1 MKKLTVNAKTKNYDI
16 TIKEGLIAEILDYLQ
31 QDKKKFLITNNTLEK
46 LYPDLVS
53 SFENKIVI
61 KDGEEYKNFE
71 TFEFIINELL
81 KRKIERKDLILA
93 LGGGV
98 VGDLAGFAAAS
109 VLRGVNF
116 VQIPTTLLS
125 QVDSSVGGKT
135 GFNTKYGKNLIGAF
149 YQPESVLIDTNFLK
163 TLPVREIKTGL
174 GEVVKYSFI
183 EKNCSDDEK
192 IHLSKYLDEADSNNL
207 DFKEII
213 YRSVALKASVVSK
226 DEKEAGLRA
235 VLNFGHT
242 FAHSIET
249 ITNYKKFTHGE
260 AVAMGMKLA
269 FELSYNLNFIN
280 KEYLDYAFNLIDKF
294 NLAPVYKIEC
304 DKDEYINIMKS
315 DKKVSNSKIRLVL
328 PTSKGEVKIFDNIKE
343 DDIKKVL

>member
-1 MKKLTVNAKTKNYDI
+1 M
-16 TIKEGLIAEILDYLQ
+16 
-31 QDKKKFLITNNTLEK
+31 
-46 LYPDLVS
+46 
-53 SFENKIVI
+53 
-61 KDGEEYKNFE
+61 
-71 TFEFIINELL
+71 
-81 KRKIERKDLILA
+81 
-93 LGGGV
+93 
-98 VGDLAGFAAAS
+98 
-109 VLRGVNF
+109 
-116 VQIPTTLLS
+116 
-125 QVDSSVGGKT
+125 
-135 GFNTKYGKNLIGAF
+135 
-149 YQPESVLIDTNFLK
+149 
-163 TLPVREIKTGL
+163 PVREIKTGL

-192 IHLSKYLDEADSNNL
+192 IHLSKYLDEADPNNL

-249 ITNYKKFTHGE
+249 ITNYKNFTHGE

-294 NLAPVYKIEC
+294 NLAPIYKIEC

>member
-1 MKKLTVNAKTKNYDI
+1 MKKLTVKTKTKTYDI
-16 TIKEGLIAEILDYLQ
+16 VIKEGLITEILDYLQ
-31 QDKKKFLITNNTLEK
+31 RDKKKFLITNDTLEK
-46 LYPDLVS
+46 LYPDLVNN
-53 SFENKIVI
+53 FENKIII

-81 KRKIERKDLILA
+81 KRKIERKDLIIA
-93 LGGGV
+93 FGGGV
-98 VGDLAGFAAAS
+98 VGDLAGYSASS

-116 VQIPTTLLS
+116 VQVPTTLLA

-163 TLPVREIKTGL
+163 TLPVRELKTGL

-192 IHLSKYLDEADSNNL
+192 IHLSNFLNEVDPNNI

-226 DEKEAGLRA
+226 DEKESGLRA

-242 FAHSIET
+242 FAHAIET

-260 AVAMGMKLA
+260 AVAMGIKLA

-280 KEYLDYAFNLIDKF
+280 KEYFDYAFKLIDKF

-304 DKDEYINIMKS
+304 NKDEYINIMKS
-315 DKKVSNSKIRLVL
+315 DKKVSNSKIKLVL
-328 PTSKGEVKIFDNIKE
+328 PTSFGVVKIFDNINE
-343 DDIKKVL
+343 EEIKKVL

>member
-1 MKKLTVNAKTKNYDI
+1 MKKLTVNTKTKTYDI
-16 TIKEGLIAEILDYLQ
+16 IIKEGLIAEILDYLQ
-31 QDKKKFLITNNTLEK
+31 QDKKKFLITNKTIEK
-46 LYPDLVS
+46 LYPDLVNN
-53 SFENKIVI
+53 FENKIVI

-116 VQIPTTLLS
+116 VQIPTTLLA

-183 EKNCSDDEK
+183 EKNCSNDEN
-192 IHLSKYLDEADSNNL
+192 IHLSNFLNEADPNNL

-280 KEYLDYAFNLIDKF
+280 KEYFDYAFNLIDKF
-294 NLAPVYKIEC
+294 NLAPIYKIEC

-328 PTSKGEVKIFDNIKE
+328 PISKGEVKIFDNIKE

>member
-116 VQIPTTLLS
+116 VQIPTTLLA

-192 IHLSKYLDEADSNNL
+192 IHLSKYLDEADPNNL

-249 ITNYKKFTHGE
+249 ITNYKNFTHGE

-294 NLAPVYKIEC
+294 NLAPIYKIEC

-343 DDIKKVL
+343 DEIKKVL

>member
-1 MKKLTVNAKTKNYDI
+1 MKKLTVNAKAKNYDI

-31 QDKKKFLITNNTLEK
+31 QDKKKFLITNYTLEK

-98 VGDLAGFAAAS
+98 VGDLAGFAASS

-192 IHLSKYLDEADSNNL
+192 IHLSKYLDEADPNNL

-249 ITNYKKFTHGE
+249 ITNYKNFTHGE

>member
-98 VGDLAGFAAAS
+98 VGDLAGFAASS

-192 IHLSKYLDEADSNNL
+192 IHLSKYLDEADPNNL

>member
-98 VGDLAGFAAAS
+98 VGDLAGFAASS

-192 IHLSKYLDEADSNNL
+192 IHLSKYLDEADPNNL

-249 ITNYKKFTHGE
+249 ITNYKNFTHGE

>member
-98 VGDLAGFAAAS
+98 VGDLAGFAASS

-135 GFNTKYGKNLIGAF
+135 GFNTKYGKKFNRR
-149 YQPESVLIDTNFLK
+149 FLSAWIRFNRYK
-163 TLPVREIKTGL
+163 
-174 GEVVKYSFI
+174 
-183 EKNCSDDEK
+183 
-192 IHLSKYLDEADSNNL
+192 LSK
-207 DFKEII
+207 
-213 YRSVALKASVVSK
+213 
-226 DEKEAGLRA
+226 
-235 VLNFGHT
+235 NF
-242 FAHSIET
+242 A
-249 ITNYKKFTHGE
+249 
-260 AVAMGMKLA
+260 
-269 FELSYNLNFIN
+269 
-280 KEYLDYAFNLIDKF
+280 
-294 NLAPVYKIEC
+294 C
-304 DKDEYINIMKS
+304 
-315 DKKVSNSKIRLVL
+315 
-328 PTSKGEVKIFDNIKE
+328 
-343 DDIKKVL
+343 

>member
-98 VGDLAGFAAAS
+98 VGDLAGFAASS

-192 IHLSKYLDEADSNNL
+192 IHLSKYLDEADLNNL

-249 ITNYKKFTHGE
+249 ITNYKNFTHGE

>member
-1 MKKLTVNAKTKNYDI
+1 MKKLTVNTKTKTYDI
-16 TIKEGLIAEILDYLQ
+16 IIKEGLIAEILDYLQ
-31 QDKKKFLITNNTLEK
+31 QDKKKFLITNKTLEK
-46 LYPDLVS
+46 LYPDLVNN
-53 SFENKIVI
+53 FENKIVI

-98 VGDLAGFAAAS
+98 VGDLAGFAASS

-183 EKNCSDDEK
+183 EKNCSNDEN
-192 IHLSKYLDEADSNNL
+192 IHLSNFLNEADPNNL

-249 ITNYKKFTHGE
+249 ITNYKKFTHGQ

-280 KEYLDYAFNLIDKF
+280 KEYFDYAFNLIDKF
-294 NLAPVYKIEC
+294 NLAPIYKIEC
-304 DKDEYINIMKS
+304 DKDEYISIMKS

-343 DDIKKVL
+343 DEIKKVL

>member
-183 EKNCSDDEK
+183 EKNCSNDEN
-192 IHLSKYLDEADSNNL
+192 IHLSNFLNETNPNNL

-249 ITNYKKFTHGE
+249 ITNYKNFTHGE

>member
-98 VGDLAGFAAAS
+98 VGDLAGFAASS

-192 IHLSKYLDEADSNNL
+192 IHLSKYLDEADPNNL

-294 NLAPVYKIEC
+294 SLAPVYKIEC

>member
-98 VGDLAGFAAAS
+98 VGDLAGFAASS

-192 IHLSKYLDEADSNNL
+192 IHLSKYLDEADPNNL

-249 ITNYKKFTHGE
+249 ITNYKNFTHGE

-328 PTSKGEVKIFDNIKE
+328 PTSKGEVKIFDNINE

>member
-16 TIKEGLIAEILDYLQ
+16 IIKEGLIAEILDYLQ
-31 QDKKKFLITNNTLEK
+31 RDKKKFLITNNTLEK
-46 LYPDLVS
+46 LYPDLVN
-53 SFENKIVI
+53 SFENKIII

-93 LGGGV
+93 FGGGV

-116 VQIPTTLLS
+116 VQIPTTLLA

-192 IHLSKYLDEADSNNL
+192 IHLSKYLDEADPNNL

-213 YRSVALKASVVSK
+213 YRSAALKASVVSK
-226 DEKEAGLRA
+226 DEKESGLRA

-280 KEYLDYAFNLIDKF
+280 KEYLDYAFKLIDKF

-304 DKDEYINIMKS
+304 NKDEYINIMKS

-328 PTSKGEVKIFDNIKE
+328 PTSKGKVKIFDNINE
-343 DDIKKVL
+343 DEIKKVI

>member
-98 VGDLAGFAAAS
+98 VGDLAGFAASS

-183 EKNCSDDEK
+183 EKKCSDDEK
-192 IHLSKYLDEADSNNL
+192 IHLSKYLDEADPNNL

>member
-98 VGDLAGFAAAS
+98 VGDLAGFAASS

-183 EKNCSDDEK
+183 EKNCSDYEK
-192 IHLSKYLDEADSNNL
+192 IHLSKYLDEADPNNL

-249 ITNYKKFTHGE
+249 ITNYKDFTHGE

>member
-98 VGDLAGFAAAS
+98 VGDLAGFAASS

-192 IHLSKYLDEADSNNL
+192 IHLSKYLDEADPNNL

-249 ITNYKKFTHGE
+249 ITNYKNFTHGE

-328 PTSKGEVKIFDNIKE
+328 PASKGEVKIFDNIKE

>member
-16 TIKEGLIAEILDYLQ
+16 TIKEGLIAEILDCLQ

-98 VGDLAGFAAAS
+98 VGDLAGFAASS

-192 IHLSKYLDEADSNNL
+192 IHLSKYLDEADPNNL

>member
-1 MKKLTVNAKTKNYDI
+1 MKKLTVNTKTKTYDI
-16 TIKEGLIAEILDYLQ
+16 IIKEGLIAEILDYLQ
-31 QDKKKFLITNNTLEK
+31 QDKKKFLITNKTIEK
-46 LYPDLVS
+46 LYPDLVNN
-53 SFENKIVI
+53 FENKIVI

-116 VQIPTTLLS
+116 VQIPTTLLA

-183 EKNCSDDEK
+183 EKNCSNDEN
-192 IHLSKYLDEADSNNL
+192 IHLSNFLNETNPNNL

-213 YRSVALKASVVSK
+213 YRSVALKASVVTK

-235 VLNFGHT
+235 VLNFGH
-242 FAHSIET
+242 
-249 ITNYKKFTHGE
+249 K
-260 AVAMGMKLA
+260 
-269 FELSYNLNFIN
+269 
-280 KEYLDYAFNLIDKF
+280 
-294 NLAPVYKIEC
+294 
-304 DKDEYINIMKS
+304 
-315 DKKVSNSKIRLVL
+315 
-328 PTSKGEVKIFDNIKE
+328 
-343 DDIKKVL
+343 

>member
-1 MKKLTVNAKTKNYDI
+1 MKKITVNAKTKNYDI

-98 VGDLAGFAAAS
+98 VGDLAGFAASS

-192 IHLSKYLDEADSNNL
+192 IHLSKYLDEADPNNL

>member
-1 MKKLTVNAKTKNYDI
+1 MKKITVNAKTKNYDI

-98 VGDLAGFAAAS
+98 VGDLAGFAASS

-192 IHLSKYLDEADSNNL
+192 IHLSKYLDEADPNNL

-315 DKKVSNSKIRLVL
+315 DKKVSNSKIRLIL

>member
-98 VGDLAGFAAAS
+98 VGDLAGFAASS

-192 IHLSKYLDEADSNNL
+192 IHLSKYLDEADPNNL

-249 ITNYKKFTHGE
+249 ITNYKNFTHGE

-294 NLAPVYKIEC
+294 NLAPIYKIEC

>member
-1 MKKLTVNAKTKNYDI
+1 MKKLTVTTKTKTYDI
-16 TIKEGLIAEILDYLQ
+16 IIKEGLIAEILDYLQ
-31 QDKKKFLITNNTLEK
+31 QDKKKFLITNKTLEK
-46 LYPDLVS
+46 LYPDLVNN
-53 SFENKIVI
+53 FENKIVI

-98 VGDLAGFAAAS
+98 VGDLAGFAASS

-192 IHLSKYLDEADSNNL
+192 IHLSKYLDEADPNNL

-343 DDIKKVL
+343 DDIKKLL